1 MSASNPL
8 SPKLFHGSAHFFGE
22 GDIIEPKMETLSPGG
37 IHAFATESQI
47 DAKYFG
53 GLAAKR
59 TGQMF
64 APVYEVTPVD
74 PEEKTRH
81 PYGVTTHISKKGFKP
96 GKIVDWG
103 TNPEAY

>member
-1 MSASNPL
+1 MAAHEHL

-22 GDIIEPKMETLSPGG
+22 GETVEPRMDGL
-37 IHAFATESQI
+37 AFASASLG
-47 DAKYFG
+47 DAQVFAGKS
-53 GLAAKR
+53 AKG

-74 PEEKTRH
+74 PEENTRH
-81 PYGVTTHISKKGFKP
+81 PHGLTTHISKKGFKP
-96 GKIVDWG
+96 GKIVSWG